1 MSIINKIC
9 TLILLGNLLMCQELQ
24 NINSKIS
31 DIQPSKRTYISD
43 ELGNLFI
50 NINVW
55 GIEKSGLHSIPEGS
69 TIIDVLS
76 ATGGIKI
83 GYDYKNITVLRERTL
98 KINKNKNLK

>member
-1 MSIINKIC
+1 MSNINKIC
-9 TLILLGNLLMCQELQ
+9 ILIFFGNFLMCQELQ

-55 GIEKSGLHSIPEGS
+55 GIENQVY
-69 TIIDVLS
+69 TQF
-76 ATGGIKI
+76 
-83 GYDYKNITVLRERTL
+83 LRVQQLLMFYQLLEE
-98 KINKNKNLK
+98 

>member
-1 MSIINKIC
+1 MNKIF
-9 TLILLGNLLMCQELQ
+9 TLILFSNLLICQELQ

-55 GIEKSGLHSIPEGS
+55 GIGNAGLHSIPEGS

-76 ATGGIKI
+76 ATGGIKT
-83 GYDYKNITVLRERTL
+83 GYDYKNIIVLQREHS
-98 KINKNKNLK
+98 K

>member
-1 MSIINKIC
+1 
-9 TLILLGNLLMCQELQ
+9 MCQEPQ

-50 NINVW
+50 NVNVW
-55 GIEKSGLHSIPEGS
+55 GSKSGSFSIPEGS

-76 ATGGIKI
+76 ITGGIKSRI
-83 GYDYKNITVLRERTL
+83 
-98 KINKNKNLK
+98 